1 MSAHPTSL
9 HSAHRPTAAPAR
21 RYVGRMPGLGR
32 WLSGSVLAVMALSAH
47 AFDFETVAARA
58 RQLSGSPYKPV
69 KAQELPRELKDLSY
83 ERYREIEYK
92 PERFAWRGARLPFE
106 ISFFHEGMVF
116 DQPVRINEVVNN
128 SVREFRFDPAAFN
141 YGSHKVDAAKLKGLG
156 FAGFRLMYPLNQGKR
171 KDELAS
177 FLGASYFRAVGK
189 DQWYGLSARG
199 LAVDTALNSGEEFP
213 RFVEYWIE
221 RPGPNDKQLTIYA
234 LMDSRRMSGA
244 YRFIIKPGN
253 ETVMEVKSRLFL
265 RENVTKLGLAPLTSM
280 YLFGEN
286 QPSQTA
292 DFRPEVHD
300 SDGLS
305 VQLGTG
311 EWIWRPL
318 VNPKRLLVT
327 SFGATNPQG
336 YGLMQR
342 DRSFD
347 NYQEIGAWYERRPS
361 AWVEPKGNWGS
372 GRVEL
377 VQIPTPDETND
388 NVVAFWVPD
397 NPPKPKQA
405 FDYEYRLK
413 WQKDGENLPPL
424 SWVTQTRRGQGMTR
438 KQDDT
443 SFSLVVDFEGPAF
456 KRLPEE
462 VRLDPVV
469 SADANGE
476 VLKTTVQRNE
486 ATGGWRMTMFM
497 RRKDENKP
505 VELRGYLRNGN
516 TTLSETWSYILPPG

>member
-1 MSAHPTSL
+1 
-9 HSAHRPTAAPAR
+9 
-21 RYVGRMPGLGR
+21 
-32 WLSGSVLAVMALSAH
+32 
-47 AFDFETVAARA
+47 
-58 RQLSGSPYKPV
+58 
-69 KAQELPRELKDLSY
+69 
-83 ERYREIEYK
+83 
-92 PERFAWRGARLPFE
+92 
-106 ISFFHEGMVF
+106 
-116 DQPVRINEVVNN
+116 
-128 SVREFRFDPAAFN
+128 FRFDPSAFN
-141 YGSHKVDAAKLKGLG
+141 YGSHRVDPAKLKGLG
-156 FAGFRLMYPLNQGKR
+156 FAGFKLLYPLNQGKR

-177 FLGASYFRAVGK
+177 FLGASYFRALGK

-221 RPGPNDKQLTIYA
+221 RPAANDKQLTIYA
-234 LMDSRRMSGA
+234 LMDSRRVSGA
-244 YRFIIKPGN
+244 YRFVIKPGN

-286 QPSQTA
+286 QPSQDT
-292 DFRPEVHD
+292 DYRPEVHD

-327 SFGATNPQG
+327 SFAATNPQG

-388 NVVAFWVPD
+388 N
-397 NPPKPKQA
+397 
-405 FDYEYRLK
+405 
-413 WQKDGENLPPL
+413 
-424 SWVTQTRRGQGMTR
+424 
-438 KQDDT
+438 
-443 SFSLVVDFEGPAF
+443 
-456 KRLPEE
+456 
-462 VRLDPVV
+462 
-469 SADANGE
+469 
-476 VLKTTVQRNE
+476 
-486 ATGGWRMTMFM
+486 
-497 RRKDENKP
+497 
-505 VELRGYLRNGN
+505 
-516 TTLSETWSYILPPG
+516 